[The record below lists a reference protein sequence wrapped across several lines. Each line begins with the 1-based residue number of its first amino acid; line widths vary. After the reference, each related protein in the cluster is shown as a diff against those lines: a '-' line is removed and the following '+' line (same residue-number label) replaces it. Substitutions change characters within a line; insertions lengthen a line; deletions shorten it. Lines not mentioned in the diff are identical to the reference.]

1 MELHIGQIVYLLQI
15 FNLIGKVTFKLFKMK
30 LI

>member
-1 MELHIGQIVYLLQI
+1 MELYIGQIVYLLQI
-15 FNLIGKVTFKLFKMK
+15 FNLIEKVTFKLLEMK